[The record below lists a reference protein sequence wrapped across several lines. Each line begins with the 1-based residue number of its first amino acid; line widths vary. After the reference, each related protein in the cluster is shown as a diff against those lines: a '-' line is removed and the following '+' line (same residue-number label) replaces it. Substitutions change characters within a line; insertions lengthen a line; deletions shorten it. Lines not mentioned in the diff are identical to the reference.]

1 MFRRSFSTNYCLL
14 LVSVIFYRSILDGFM
29 LNKTMFGHDTV
40 TARSRHIHGTV
51 TARSRHGHGTVTARS
66 RHGHGTVTARSRHG
80 HGTVT
85 ARSRHG
91 HGTVTARSRHGHG
104 TVTAR
109 SRHGHGTVTARS
121 RHGHGTYRNYFLLI
135 RKRLYSNGLLD
146 LLNKRLSKT
155 EEVIA
160 KEDREAAERQI
171 TSINKIVEVV
181 IELKEVVEE
190 KKFMKGES
198 EEEVTAWSAQFDADL
213 NKADGHRNEL
223 TKQIKEMDLREQE
236 ADIAIKHKKTMEFER
251 ELLEQK
257 AEFEKGHA
265 VNQASEIQQV
275 SQQMPKCSAKLPKL
289 SITKFNGKI
298 EEWLPFW
305 GKFTSE
311 IDCTSLPALTKFGY
325 LKELLEK
332 SVRSDVDGLPFTE
345 EGYSNAKAILTAEY
359 GQPSEIVNVYVQNI
373 MQLPVITGTNPKKI
387 HDFYKQLRYNVQSL
401 ETLGKLGDVKG
412 NVRGTLDKL
421 KGIKADLVRGNE
433 GWQSW
438 NFKDLL
444 EQLKRWRD
452 INPAEDNSDNNNPHK
467 GTYAAPRMRALNT
480 QHSNQDTSQA
490 DYEELCRM
498 DVLGLADTPSNN
510 QDTVYEEF
518 KEQLKRDPVGW
529 YETGLPWKGN
539 HPSLPNNK
547 EGSLKRLNSIVRKL
561 ERQELL
567 GQYDDIIKDQIAQ
580 GIVEPAS
587 EHVEGREF
595 YIPHKP
601 VLRETAESTKLRIV
615 YDASARAYDNAP
627 SLNDCLHAGPPLQ
640 NQLWSVLVRSR
651 FHPVLI
657 TGDMRQAFLQVRVR
671 ESDRDALRFHWIAD
685 LNTRRVET
693 FRFTRALFGLV
704 SSPFLLGGVVQQ
716 HLEASRR
723 EHSEIVNEIQRSLYV
738 DDLITG
744 GSTVEEAK
752 LIKDTATEI
761 FDKAGF
767 TLHKWHSNATE
778 LDPNNEQQGAC
789 ETPETYAKQQLGVTQ
804 RVKGTLLG
812 MEWNIENDTIAVK
825 VPSERAQPTKRGLL
839 ARLSRIYDPLGFVSP
854 TTLCGKLL
862 YREACELKA
871 AWDAPFP
878 DELTRKLSKWEKM
891 LPESVT
897 IPRQLAT
904 QRNHI
909 TNIDLHCFGDASGQ
923 GVAAAVY
930 AVVSQPTGVNVG
942 LVAAKARLAKQGL
955 TIPRLEL
962 VSGHM
967 AVNLITNTRDALK
980 GFPVG
985 ELQCWLDSTVALH
998 WIRGAGEYKQFV
1010 SNRAHKI
1017 QQHKDVKWR
1026 HVSSQ
1031 DNPADLGSRGGRVDK
1046 AELWWRGPEWL
1057 KDRNDWPNDI
1067 MTNTSPESQ
1076 AEAKVT
1082 REVFGLAH
1090 DETDEFNVLLNKFTL
1105 WKTLRICAWISRFIS
1120 NSHKSKEH
1128 RTTGPLLVEEIQ
1140 RQKQFWM
1147 MRAQESVEGSEKF
1160 ENDKLQLNL
1169 QASSSGLLECRGRIQ
1184 GHYPIYLPDTHQY
1197 TEKLV
1202 EELHCA
1208 TLHGGVGLT
1217 MAKVRE
1223 HFWVPRLR
1231 RLAKKVRRNCHGCK
1245 RFQVSAYGTPPPAPL
1260 PTTRTEGTHPYQVI
1274 GVDYAGPIRYRTT
1287 RQREGKVY
1295 ILLYACSLTRGIF
1308 LDLLPNLETSEF
1320 LRSLK
1325 GFIARRGR
1333 PERIYSDNA
1342 QTFVSAS
1349 KWIKTVMKDEQL
1361 NDFLATQNITWQFN
1375 LSRAPWWG
1383 GQFERMV
1390 GLIKSA
1396 LNKTIGNG
1404 FLWWKELEEVLL
1416 DVEVTLNNRPLSYV
1430 EEDLQLPTLTPNSML
1445 FLNSNAL
1452 PDLQPHHVESGN
1464 LRKRA
1469 KYLLK
1474 CKEAMWNRWTKEYV
1488 RHLRE
1493 RHSAKATGQGTAPVI
1508 GDVVIVKS
1516 DEKNRGRWKL
1526 GVVEQLITGRD
1537 GIVRGA
1543 KIRVGKRHLER
1554 AVQHLYPLELS
1565 CDRPPAQVEQNQV
1578 VYTKAFRSKKYD
1590 GLPVHDY
1597 GADPY
1602 MIGSQVLVDILV
1614 MAKCKHFLHAES
1626 SVAALVAYFNPDIE
1640 SHFLEHKSKVRL

>member
-1 MFRRSFSTNYCLL
+1 MIQLFIVIRSNQSKDDRWFQ
-14 LVSVIFYRSILDGFM
+14 YRQDVMYGF
-29 LNKTMFGHDTV
+29 
-40 TARSRHIHGTV
+40 IHGDS
-51 TARSRHGHGTVTARS
+51 TAIWTSQPGSQDPTIPAGIPPSQLGSHPPSRDPRDPT
-66 RHGHGTVTARSRHG
+66 
-80 HGTVT
+80 
-85 ARSRHG
+85 
-91 HGTVTARSRHGHG
+91 
-104 TVTAR
+104 
-109 SRHGHGTVTARS
+109 
-121 RHGHGTYRNYFLLI
+121 
-135 RKRLYSNGLLD
+135 
-146 LLNKRLSKT
+146 
-155 EEVIA
+155 
-160 KEDREAAERQI
+160 I
-171 TSINKIVEVV
+171 TSRDPTLPAGIPGSHHYQPGSHHYQPGSHPPSRDPRIPPLPAG
-181 IELKEVVEE
+181 IPPLPA
-190 KKFMKGES
+190 G
-198 EEEVTAWSAQFDADL
+198 
-213 NKADGHRNEL
+213 
-223 TKQIKEMDLREQE
+223 IPP
-236 ADIAIKHKKTMEFER
+236 
-251 ELLEQK
+251 
-257 AEFEKGHA
+257 
-265 VNQASEIQQV
+265 
-275 SQQMPKCSAKLPKL
+275 SQPGSQDPT
-289 SITKFNGKI
+289 ITSRDPTI
-298 EEWLPFW
+298 
-305 GKFTSE
+305 TSR
-311 IDCTSLPALTKFGY
+311 DPSLPAGIPGSHHYQPGSHHYQPDPT
-325 LKELLEK
+325 
-332 SVRSDVDGLPFTE
+332 LPASRDPTIPARIPPSPARIPPLPSRDPPLPA
-345 EGYSNAKAILTAEY
+345 GIPPSHPPRDPTLPAGIPPSQPGSHHPSQDPTITSQDPTITQPGSTMGPMQGIPTRAGEY
-359 GQPSEIVNVYVQNI
+359 A
-373 MQLPVITGTNPKKI
+373 
-387 HDFYKQLRYNVQSL
+387 
-401 ETLGKLGDVKG
+401 
-412 NVRGTLDKL
+412 KL
-421 KGIKADLVRGNE
+421 KMNCPPKIGRPGEPVGELTRF
-433 GWQSW
+433 GWTIISSG
-438 NFKDLL
+438 KEPLDTSTMLL
-444 EQLKRWRD
+444 
-452 INPAEDNSDNNNPHK
+452 
-467 GTYAAPRMRALNT
+467 T
-480 QHSNQDTSQA
+480 QTSQA

-498 DVLGLADTPSNN
+498 DVLGLADTPSND
-510 QDTVYEEF
+510 QDNVYEEF

-561 ERQELL
+561 ERQQLF

-640 NQLWSVLVRSR
+640 NQLWSVLVRAR
-651 FHPVLI
+651 FHSVLI

-685 LNTRRVET
+685 LNTHRVET

-723 EHSEIVNEIQRSLYV
+723 DHSEIVNEIQRSLYV

-789 ETPETYAKQQLGVTQ
+789 ETPETYAKQQLGVAQ

-839 ARLSRIYDPLGFVSP
+839 ARLSRIFDPLGFVSP

-891 LPESVT
+891 LPERVT

-1076 AEAKVT
+1076 PEAKVT

-1128 RTTGPLLVEEIQ
+1128 RTIGPLVVEEIQ

-1287 RQREGKVY
+1287 RQREG
-1295 ILLYACSLTRGIF
+1295 
-1308 LDLLPNLETSEF
+1308 
-1320 LRSLK
+1320 
-1325 GFIARRGR
+1325 R

-1342 QTFVSAS
+1342 QTFVGAS

-1474 CKEAMWNRWTKEYV
+1474 CKEAMWNRWTKGYV

-1493 RHSAKATGQGTAPVI
+1493 THSAKATGQGTAPVI

-1543 KIRVGKRHLER
+1543 KIRSRACSPTPVPSGIVLRQTACTSRTEPSNPNMYKTKKR
-1554 AVQHLYPLELS
+1554 
-1565 CDRPPAQVEQNQV
+1565 
-1578 VYTKAFRSKKYD
+1578 RS
-1590 GLPVHDY
+1590 
-1597 GADPY
+1597 
-1602 MIGSQVLVDILV
+1602 
-1614 MAKCKHFLHAES
+1614 S
-1626 SVAALVAYFNPDIE
+1626 S
-1640 SHFLEHKSKVRL
+1640 S